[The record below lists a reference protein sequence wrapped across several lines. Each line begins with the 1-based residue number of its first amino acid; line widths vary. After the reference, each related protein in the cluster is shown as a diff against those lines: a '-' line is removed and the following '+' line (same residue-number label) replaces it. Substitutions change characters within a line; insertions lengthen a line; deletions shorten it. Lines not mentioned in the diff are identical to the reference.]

1 MWRRCYNANNCT
13 RMKESTI
20 FSRTGDNTTHTST
33 ILDVVL
39 SLVDEKGDPSAGQL
53 SIRIMQESASV
64 VAGHAVEQAQTSAQ
78 GLVQPLVTNVADT
91 VTNISDAWKN
101 QQNLITSFSALM
113 QKLGVLVEIGDAV
126 AKV

>member
-1 MWRRCYNANNCT
+1 
-13 RMKESTI
+13 MKASTI
-20 FSRTGDNTTHTST
+20 FSPIGDNTIHTLT

-39 SLVDEKGDPSAGQL
+39 SLVDEKEDPGAGQL
-53 SIRIMQESASV
+53 SIRVMQESASV
-64 VAGHAVEQAQTSAQ
+64 VAGHAIEQAQTSAQ
-78 GLVQPLVTNVADT
+78 GLVQPLVTNVADA
-91 VTNISDAWKN
+91 VTNISDAWTN

>member
-1 MWRRCYNANNCT
+1 
-13 RMKESTI
+13 MKASTI

-39 SLVDEKGDPSAGQL
+39 SLVDEKGNPSAGQL

-64 VAGHAVEQAQTSAQ
+64 IAGHAIEQAQTSAQ
-78 GLVQPLVTNVADT
+78 GLAQPLVSSVTD
-91 VTNISDAWKN
+91 VTNISDAWTN

-113 QKLGVLVEIGDAV
+113 QKLRVLVEIGDTV

>member
-1 MWRRCYNANNCT
+1 
-13 RMKESTI
+13 MKASTI
-20 FSRTGDNTTHTST
+20 FSRAGDNTIHTST

-78 GLVQPLVTNVADT
+78 GLAQPLVTGVADA
-91 VTNISDAWKN
+91 VNISDAWTN
-101 QQNLITSFSALM
+101 QQCLITSFSALM